1 MGSLHE
7 IECLLDIEIG
17 DRKLNPGKKKPNKNR
32 YYYYSDRYYIIELTQ
47 DKWMICS
54 DNRETRVLLRNHCW
68 FYAQDYA
75 RAKIDGINNAY
86 HQAYLNYDAPLVC
99 DHINRHTFDNR
110 FDNLRIVTR
119 QENGRNRNTL
129 SNNTSGKQ
137 GVFLWTDTNG
147 SIYWIARI
155 NVGGGR
161 RVRRC
166 FGINKYGNDEAYRRA
181 VQCRKD
187 LEQQYNYIGE

>member
-68 FYAQDYA
+68 CINKGYG
-75 RAKIDGINNAY
+75 KTTDGGTSIISY
-86 HQAYLNYDAPLVC
+86 HKVYLNYDDDLVA
-99 DHINRHTFDNR
+99 DHINRHKFDNR
-110 FDNLRIVTR
+110 FENLRIVTP
-119 QENGRNRNTL
+119 QENSRNHSTRTD
-129 SNNTSGKQ
+129 NTSGKQ
-137 GVFLWTDTNG
+137 GVQQFCSRG
-147 SIYWIARI
+147 EMYWIARI
-155 NVGGGR
+155 AVGGGK
-161 RVRRC
+161 RVCRL
-166 FGINKYGNDEAYRRA
+166 FSINKYGNDEAYRRA
-181 VQCRKD
+181 VQSRID